1 MTSLSELATEASA
14 CTRCDLY
21 KRASR
26 TVFGEGPA
34 AAELMLVGETP
45 GDVED
50 KQGKPFVGPA
60 GRLLDRALDESGI
73 SRQRVYLTNA
83 VKHFKFE
90 QSGKRRLHKPPNRTE
105 IVACRPWLEEEITAV
120 QPAVVVSLGA
130 TAGSALPGPGF
141 RVGDHRGN
149 LEQVD
154 VGRWH
159 GVLLSTIHPSS
170 VLRARDH
177 EARDQAYGGLVA
189 DLTTAV
195 RALVPHRLAARRR

>member
-1 MTSLSELATEASA
+1 MASLSELATEAA
-14 CTRCDLY
+14 TCTRCDLY
-21 KRASR
+21 RHASR

-45 GDVED
+45 GDAED

-60 GRLLDRALDESGI
+60 GRLLDRALHDSGI
-73 SRQRVYLTNA
+73 SRERVYLTNA

-105 IVACRPWLEEEITAV
+105 IVACRPWLESELAVV

-130 TAGSALPGPGF
+130 TAGSALLGPGF
-141 RVGDHRGN
+141 RVGEHRGN
-149 LEQVD
+149 LEQME

-159 GVLLSTIHPSS
+159 GVMLSTIHPSA
-170 VLRARDH
+170 VLRARDSL
-177 EARDQAYGGLVA
+177 ARDQAYGGLVE

-195 RALVPHRLAARRR
+195 RALASIA

>member
-1 MTSLSELATEASA
+1 MTSLAELATEAA
-14 CTRCDLY
+14 TCTRCDLY
-21 KRASR
+21 QRASR
-26 TVFGEGPA
+26 TVFGQGPA

-60 GRLLDRALDESGI
+60 GRLLDRALHDSGT
-73 SRQRVYLTNA
+73 SRELVYLTNA

-105 IVACRPWLEEEITAV
+105 IVACRPWLEAELAV
-120 QPAVVVSLGA
+120 VHPAVVVSLGA
-130 TAGSALPGPGF
+130 TAGSALLGPGF

-149 LEQVD
+149 LEQIE

-159 GVLLSTIHPSS
+159 GIMLSTIHPAA
-170 VLRARDH
+170 VLRARDSQ
-177 EARDQAYGGLVA
+177 ERDQAYGGLVE

-195 RALVPHRLAARRR
+195 RASRSP

>member
-1 MTSLSELATEASA
+1 MTSLSELAREAAA

-21 KRASR
+21 RQASG

-60 GRLLDRALDESGI
+60 GRLLDRALHDSGI
-73 SRQRVYLTNA
+73 SRERVYLTNA

-105 IVACRPWLEEEITAV
+105 IVACRPWLEAELAV
-120 QPAVVVSLGA
+120 VHPAVLVSLGA
-130 TAGSALPGPGF
+130 TAGSALLGPGY

-149 LEQVD
+149 LEQID

-159 GVLLSTIHPSS
+159 GAMLGTIHPSA
-170 VLRARDH
+170 VLRARDSQ
-177 EARDQAYGGLVA
+177 ARDLAYGGLVK

-195 RALVPHRLAARRR
+195 RALASVG